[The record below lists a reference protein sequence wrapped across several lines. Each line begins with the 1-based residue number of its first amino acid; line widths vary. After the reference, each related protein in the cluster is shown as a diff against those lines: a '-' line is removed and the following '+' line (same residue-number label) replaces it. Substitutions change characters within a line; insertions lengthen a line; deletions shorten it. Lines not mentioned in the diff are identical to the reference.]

1 MQLFIFD
8 QNSSQIFKRITR
20 HFFSRKILGKKIS
33 SEFFKKFSS
42 QNQMTAEF
50 FKNFDQNKGGKL

>member
-1 MQLFIFD
+1 M
-8 QNSSQIFKRITR
+8 
-20 HFFSRKILGKKIS
+20 S
-33 SEFFKKFSS
+33 SEFFKRFLS